1 MKETIKKTICSTLDT
16 IDSTVISGTKMI
28 DTLVSPTRSTF
39 TRRYSTPFSLLAI
52 SSVIM
57 TFVGFEQLPLTAD
70 ILERHPMLIL
80 VLGIAIL
87 VLTGTL
93 YKKLS

>member
-1 MKETIKKTICSTLDT
+1 
-16 IDSTVISGTKMI
+16 
-28 DTLVSPTRSTF
+28 
-39 TRRYSTPFSLLAI
+39 
-52 SSVIM
+52 M